1 MFYKKCHVSILEQVY
16 KESYLIVPHDHQM
29 LFIQNNLWTTLK
41 CKIRK
46 SFFISYLLICHNFT
60 IIHIF
65 SMNIYFFPQ
74 LSLISFIFLFDFI
87 FISPIISPISI
98 FFVTCS
104 EQSIPFF
111 LFFFF
116 VFALSLFERFLFFF
130 CVTFMFSTVYSG
142 MWSSPTSC
150 NNIFKEFEKWESR
163 RRWSSKQDFFF
174 LINWGLFDS
183 VLFRDNLIWCHVIFP
198 KKQKLTYNYFI

>member
-1 MFYKKCHVSILEQVY
+1 MFYKKRHVSILEQVY

-29 LFIQNNLWTTLK
+29 FFIQNNLWTTLT

-116 VFALSLFERFLFFF
+116 VFALSLFERFLFYFF
-130 CVTFMFSTVYSG
+130 C
-142 MWSSPTSC
+142 
-150 NNIFKEFEKWESR
+150 
-163 RRWSSKQDFFF
+163 DFYVFYR
-174 LINWGLFDS
+174 L
-183 VLFRDNLIWCHVIFP
+183 
-198 KKQKLTYNYFI
+198 